1 MTNWWLLLTKL
12 PIILSASRR
21 FLQGGPSLGTVKL
34 RECSLAPLL
43 MFHRILPAVLLLA
56 AGRGHSD
63 HDDRVLGVC
72 SVRFTA
78 VW

>member
-34 RECSLAPLL
+34 REGPLRAL
-43 MFHRILPAVLLLA
+43 I
-56 AGRGHSD
+56 SIE
-63 HDDRVLGVC
+63 
-72 SVRFTA
+72 T
-78 VW
+78 